1 MEPLLLNVK
10 DASKVIAC
18 SRATLYRLLSS
29 GKLEFVKSGGRTLI
43 PAQSLRDFAA
53 SLSKQV

>member
-29 GKLEFVKSGGRTLI
+29 EKLESVKNGGQRLI